1 MIKPTAVLA
10 ILSTLAIPGGFAIR
24 SQDTLDPLD
33 KRLGGFELLNETFV
47 DGLAKID
54 GQTELGIAVEL
65 PLKERLSDANISYVR
80 FTSRVPGGT
89 IQDVLNYLCSLDPRF
104 SWSRYKQII
113 NVYPRNTSVL
123 GDKYFMNRRLSD
135 TIVEIS
141 DPAEGIFSTTAALAG
156 SLEQIAFSQS
166 GALPGFSRPWSF
178 SSDGRTLREAFDEIA
193 LHMGTGYGWTLG
205 GANEFRV
212 IRFHARLL
220 PGGTPEAKGEAG
232 SQEGS
237 YIQVVSV
244 AVEPHT
250 IHAKDKPSQAVVKAS
265 LVVRGNIPSG
275 STATVELSTYS
286 SEVPGVKLCYEKRIQ
301 MVALDSDFIGVEFP
315 VTACPDTAQ
324 GKVLLGVTVQGATG
338 HVMIKR
344 TPSDKGQMSQLTI
357 AVP

>member
-1 MIKPTAVLA
+1 MIRPTAVLA
-10 ILSTLAIPGGFAIR
+10 ILSTLAIPGGSTAR
-24 SQDTLDPLD
+24 AQDIPDPLD

-54 GQTELGIAVEL
+54 GQTEFGIAVEL
-65 PLKERLSDANISYVR
+65 LLKERLSDANISYTR
-80 FTSRVPGGT
+80 FTSHVPRGT
-89 IQDVLNYLCSLDPRF
+89 IRDVLNYLCSLDPHF

-141 DPAEGIFSTTAALAG
+141 DPAEGIFSTTAALPG

-166 GALPGFSRPWSF
+166 GALPGFSRPWNL
-178 SSDGRTLREAFDEIA
+178 SSHGRTLREACDEIA

-232 SQEGS
+232 AQERS

-250 IHAKDKPSQAVVKAS
+250 IHTTEEPSQAVVKAS
-265 LVVRGNIPSG
+265 LVVHGNIPSG
-275 STATVELSTYS
+275 STVTVELNTYS
-286 SEVPGVKLCYEKRIQ
+286 SETSGVKLCYEKRIQ
-301 MVALDSDFIGVEFP
+301 TVALDSEFIGVEFP
-315 VTACPDTAQ
+315 VMACPDTAP
-324 GKVLLGVTVQGATG
+324 GNVLLGVTVQGATG

-344 TPSDKGQMSQLTI
+344 TPSDQGQASQLTI

>member
-1 MIKPTAVLA
+1 MIRPTAVLA
-10 ILSTLAIPGGFAIR
+10 ILSTLAISGGSSTPA
-24 SQDTLDPLD
+24 QDPVDPLD
-33 KRLGGFELLNETFV
+33 KRVGGFELLNETFV

-54 GQTELGIAVEL
+54 GQADLGIAVEL
-65 PLKERLSDANISYVR
+65 PLKERLSDANISYLR
-80 FTSRVPGGT
+80 FTSHVPGGT
-89 IQDVLNYLCSLDPRF
+89 IRDVLNYLCSLDPRF
-104 SWSRYKQII
+104 SWSRYKDII
-113 NVYPRNTSVL
+113 NVYSRNTSVL

-135 TIVEIS
+135 TIIEIS
-141 DPAEGIFSTTAALAG
+141 DPAEGIFRTTAALPG

-166 GALPGFSRPWSF
+166 GALPGFSRPWNF

-220 PGGTPEAKGEAG
+220 PGRTAEAKGEAG
-232 SQEGS
+232 AQEGS

-250 IHAKDKPSQAVVKAS
+250 IHGTDKPSQAVVKAG
-265 LVVRGNIPSG
+265 LVVHGNIPSG
-275 STATVELSTYS
+275 STATVELTTYPP
-286 SEVPGVKLCYEKRIQ
+286 EVPGVKLCYEKRIQ
-301 MVALDSDFIGVEFP
+301 RVALDSDFIDVEFP
-315 VTACPDTAQ
+315 VAACPDTAE

-344 TPSDKGQMSQLTI
+344 SPSDKGQTSQLTI